1 MPHFNST
8 LADPDLLGALSTS
21 INSNRIAPFF
31 RERYFL
37 DLLLIELFREIF
49 QSSTCLKGLS
59 SSDASAIAVRLLIG
73 LRSQQGRLFCTHS
86 KGSNF
91 MWVPHLF
98 IAGLSLP
105 RNWIPTRTQPRFSTV
120 LISSWYLGTRAAG
133 IVGIAEVDWFTAGL
147 VDIANDG
154 CACWRTPYIR

>member
-1 MPHFNST
+1 ME
-8 LADPDLLGALSTS
+8 LS
-21 INSNRIAPFF
+21 RFF
-31 RERYFL
+31 RERHFL

-49 QSSTCLKGLS
+49 QSSTCLKGLG
-59 SSDASAIAVRLLIG
+59 SSDASAIAARLLIA

-105 RNWIPTRTQPRFSTV
+105 RNWIPTRTQPRFSII
-120 LISSWYLGTRAAG
+120 LISSWYG
-133 IVGIAEVDWFTAGL
+133 IWVLAQLESWELQKLIDSLQGWWISRTMDVL
-147 VDIANDG
+147 VDALHTFNREWHVFEGDVLQP
-154 CACWRTPYIR
+154 RKF